1 MNARLI
7 ARAVTRAV
15 RRPLT
20 GHVRRAALALFL
32 CGVTACD
39 RSATEPTV
47 EGLDVNEII
56 LEDDAGNFIFSHYDH
71 WHGSPTPRMG
81 QPVAYKVW
89 FSEEQMSPDDHN
101 IVPREKWFSLQG
113 RTGYDL
119 RVVIADPTVAT
130 WTGDRAAGTLRGL
143 RDASTQLS
151 AVVQRGSTTLYEAP
165 PLTFRVRP

>member
-1 MNARLI
+1 MTTRVLPRARTI
-7 ARAVTRAV
+7 RTPRHARA
-15 RRPLT
+15 RR
-20 GHVRRAALALFL
+20 RLASTLLLF
-32 CGVTACD
+32 GVAACD
-39 RSATEPTV
+39 RSATAPSV

-56 LEDDAGNFIFSHYDH
+56 LEDNAGNFVFSHYDH

-89 FSEEQMSPDDHN
+89 FSSEQLSPDDHN

-113 RTGYDL
+113 RSAYDL
-119 RVVIADPTVAT
+119 RVVVADPTVAS
-130 WTGDRAAGTLRGL
+130 WAGDRAAGTLSGL

-151 AVVQRGSTTLYEAP
+151 MVVRRGSTTVYEAP